1 MTEKTIVLFTSM
13 PQTLV
18 EVAQARLDNVLK
30 GKKIEYEKIDG
41 VAEENKPI
49 RDQLF
54 RISNERGKYPQ
65 IFLRKEDGTY
75 KFVGLWE
82 TVSLYD
88 TLNIINIYFNIFFIY
103 ISILSIYRNILC

>member
-1 MTEKTIVLFTSM
+1 M

-30 GKKIEYEKIDG
+30 GKKIEYEKING

-54 RISNERGKYPQ
+54 GISNERGKYPQ

-82 TVSLYD
+82 TVSL
-88 TLNIINIYFNIFFIY
+88 
-103 ISILSIYRNILC
+103 

>member
-30 GKKIEYEKIDG
+30 GKKIEYEKING

-54 RISNERGKYPQ
+54 GISNERGKYPQ

-82 TVSLYD
+82 TVSLRL
-88 TLNIINIYFNIFFIY
+88 TLLFTFVLILIYFYLIIY
-103 ISILSIYRNILC
+103 LSNTLCL

>member
-1 MTEKTIVLFTSM
+1 MSEKCVVLYTSM

-30 GKKIEYEKIDG
+30 GKKIEFEMING
-41 VAEENKPI
+41 VAEENKAI
-49 RDQLF
+49 RDKLF
-54 RISNERGKYPQ
+54 GISNERGKYPQ

-82 TVSLYD
+82 AVSYVM
-88 TLNIINIYFNIFFIY
+88 
-103 ISILSIYRNILC
+103 ISLLILSYYPS